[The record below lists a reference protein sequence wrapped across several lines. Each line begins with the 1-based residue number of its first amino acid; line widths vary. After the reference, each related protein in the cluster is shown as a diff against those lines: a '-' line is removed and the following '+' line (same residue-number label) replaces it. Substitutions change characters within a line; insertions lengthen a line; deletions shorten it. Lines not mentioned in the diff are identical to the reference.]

1 MALHPSRS
9 YSAHTSVRWV
19 TGSTE
24 KGAPSL
30 PDSAA
35 IHPQIHPGWVKTVP
49 LTISYTPHIR
59 TLPGAPHAEEH
70 TGTCT
75 GGGAPP
81 RGAPYGHPVHHLP
94 RRPLLLAGHPAGAC
108 HPTLAVPAGR
118 RG

>member
-9 YSAHTSVRWV
+9 YSAHTTGRWV

-35 IHPQIHPGWVKTVP
+35 IHPQIHPGWVMTVP
-49 LTISYTPHIR
+49 LSISYTPHIR
-59 TLPGAPHAEEH
+59 TLPGAPHAVEH

-75 GGGAPP
+75 GGGARPH
-81 RGAPYGHPVHHLP
+81 RYYVKAHC
-94 RRPLLLAGHPAGAC
+94 RPLMRGRPQGYA
-108 HPTLAVPAGR
+108 PTIYDE
-118 RG
+118 